1 MSFLGW
7 ISSSWI
13 SFQLASFKGDTNL
26 WTDFSC
32 PRFELTFCNYTESF
46 MIIMQIEL
54 REGGFRFQKRKAQN
68 VVELSRWSN
77 GCSLALP
84 SWLQSYIL
92 SIHIFSKLPYLK
104 WPKIFPLWI
113 LVSTLRIAAFFP
125 LLPIFCKIIW
135 FISIFLTSLH
145 LH

>member
-1 MSFLGW
+1 MSSLGW
-7 ISSSWI
+7 ISSSRI

-32 PRFELTFCNYTESF
+32 PGFEPTFCNYTESF
-46 MIIMQIEL
+46 MIIMQIEF
-54 REGGFRFQKRKAQN
+54 REGETDFRKERPRN
-68 VVELSRWSN
+68 VAEFGRWSN
-77 GCSLALP
+77 GCSVALP

-92 SIHIFSKLPYLK
+92 STYIFSKFSYLK

-113 LVSTLRIAAFFP
+113 LISALRIAAFFP
-125 LLPIFCKIIW
+125 LPPTFCKIIW